1 MTVPSPIPLDSA
13 ESARAQLSA
22 THGPT
27 DWVQITQSS
36 VDEFAEATGDHQ
48 WIHVDPDKAKSG
60 PFGST
65 IAHGFLTLS
74 MIPTF
79 LPQIFDLSAFS
90 MAINYGLDRV
100 RFITPVPVGSR
111 LRATAEITDVQE
123 LTDAVQL
130 KFLVT
135 IEAEGAEKPSC
146 VATFI
151 ARQYL

>member
-1 MTVPSPIPLDSA
+1 MT
-13 ESARAQLSA
+13 
-22 THGPT
+22 THVNSMEELNALVGT
-27 DWVQITQSS
+27 HLGYGEYQTVTQEQ
-36 VDEFAEATGDHQ
+36 VNLFADATGDHQ
-48 WIHVDPDKAKSG
+48 WVHVDPERAATG

-65 IAHGFLTLS
+65 IAHGFLS

-79 LPQIFDLSAFS
+79 LPQLFELSGFS

-111 LRATAEITDVQE
+111 LRATSEIAGVQE
-123 LTDAVQL
+123 LAGAVQL

>member
-1 MTVPSPIPLDSA
+1 MSVDAPIRVDSA
-13 ESARAQLSA
+13 ESARAQLDVA
-22 THGPT
+22 RGPT
-27 DWVQITQSS
+27 DWVEVTQPS
-36 VDEFAEATGDHQ
+36 VDAFADATGDHQ
-48 WIHVDPDKAKSG
+48 WVHVDPERAATG

-65 IAHGFLTLS
+65 IAHGFLS

-79 LPQIFDLSAFS
+79 LPQLFELSGFS

-111 LRATAEITDVQE
+111 LRATSEIAGVQE
-123 LTDAVQL
+123 LAGAVQL

>member
-1 MTVPSPIPLDSA
+1 MSVPSPIPVDSA
-13 ESARAQLSA
+13 ESARAQLGVI
-22 THGPT
+22 HGPT
-27 DWVQITQSS
+27 DWIEITQSS
-36 VDEFAEATGDHQ
+36 VADFADATGDHQ
-48 WIHVDPDKAKSG
+48 WIHVDPEKAKSG
-60 PFGST
+60 PFGTT

-79 LPQIFDLSAFS
+79 LPQIFDLSGFS

-111 LRATAEITDVQE
+111 LRATAEIADVKE

-130 KFLVT
+130 TFVVT
-135 IEAEGAEKPSC
+135 IQAEDAEKPSC